1 MSVAPVAFPPP
12 AEFVARAIAFGAL
25 VVVGIA
31 AIVLAGAW
39 WTALIAALGLL
50 AAVAGLVVSV
60 LALLI
65 HEQAAHRRA
74 SRPTAL
80 GLAALSVTAIV
91 AALIAA

>member
-1 MSVAPVAFPPP
+1 MSVAPVAFPSP
-12 AEFVARAIAFGAL
+12 AEFVARAIVFGAL
-25 VVVGIA
+25 VVAGIA

-39 WTALIAALGLL
+39 WTALIAALL

-65 HEQAAHRRA
+65 DEQAVHRRA

-80 GLAALSVTAIV
+80 GLAALSVTATV
-91 AALIAA
+91 AALIVA